1 MEIKDIKRLAKIV
14 KEQELTCL
22 RLKEGEF
29 ELKLEKGGKEEV
41 QTVVAAPQYA
51 PPAGQAA
58 APAPS
63 AELSASAPEG
73 ESERKGLVEIK
84 SPIVG
89 TFYRSPS
96 PEADPFVNV
105 GSTVEDESVVCIV
118 EAMKVMN
125 EIHSE
130 TSGVIKEILVDNAT
144 PVQFGQPLFL
154 VEPR

>member
-1 MEIKDIKRLAKIV
+1 MEIKDINKLAKIV
-14 KEQELTCL
+14 REQELTCI
-22 RLKEGEF
+22 RLKEGDF
-29 ELKLEKGGKEEV
+29 ELKIEKADKADV
-41 QTVVAAPQYA
+41 QTVLAAPQQYA
-51 PPAGQAA
+51 APVEQ
-58 APAPS
+58 APAPAPA
-63 AELSASAPEG
+63 AEADGARSDRE
-73 ESERKGLVEIK
+73 GLVEIK

-105 GSTVEDESVVCIV
+105 GSDVEDESVVCIV

-125 EIHSE
+125 EIHAE